1 MFNRPQRIHTW
12 NSITLGPNAAERG
25 GLGKVVGGQAA
36 ALNLAPGETITRAGG
51 FRRSIFA
58 LIYPIGAFAR
68 HAWLYVRSQ
77 SLTCDF
83 RLHKGH
89 SHPSPFT
96 GSGGFLAAGAAK
108 SIVESSIWL

>member
-1 MFNRPQRIHTW
+1 MV
-12 NSITLGPNAAERG
+12 A
-25 GLGKVVGGQAA
+25 GQAA
-36 ALNLAPGETITRAGG
+36 ALSLSPGEIITRAGG
-51 FRRSIFA
+51 IRRSIFA
-58 LIYPIGAFAR
+58 FIYPIGAFAR